1 MVTSINQPSSYLF
14 LYNIFY
20 SQAKLINPFKKRR
33 SLFVRRFQFPKF
45 KASSS
50 SYCPLFS
57 IFRSPSLIFINL
69 LLRYFRQFHPPSRR
83 RLFFYPNPTH
93 QLSLNLINRFNVN
106 GSIYHFTRHYLS
118 KISSE
123 LFQLLYKYIRLS
135 ESMGY
140 FQVYFETLLNF
151 NWLNILQRVH
161 RGLHHWEIYFNIRKS
176 LQYFPM

>member
-83 RLFFYPNPTH
+83 RLFSDPNPTH
-93 QLSLNLINRFNVN
+93 QLSLNLINRFKQMLMGPFTISPVT
-106 GSIYHFTRHYLS
+106 IYQKSVLNYFNSFTNISDYLNLWDISRFILRHY
-118 KISSE
+118 
-123 LFQLLYKYIRLS
+123 
-135 ESMGY
+135 
-140 FQVYFETLLNF
+140 
-151 NWLNILQRVH
+151 
-161 RGLHHWEIYFNIRKS
+161 
-176 LQYFPM
+176 